1 MKSQPKLGTIFQV
14 NFNNMQHTTKLEL
27 SKKKKNIDNSGSTSD
42 DFPPLVGVVGRDVAA
57 LCVVTK
63 GGGFLPENDIVVLVG
78 VAVVVVRKAGNFPA
92 DADAGVDVLK
102 NETVGLV
109 VAVAVVVTAAEFPL
123 AKLLIMS
130 LNLQSMPYSPFL
142 FSLAIT

>member
-1 MKSQPKLGTIFQV
+1 M
-14 NFNNMQHTTKLEL
+14 LEL
-27 SKKKKNIDNSGSTSD
+27 SKKKNIDNSRSTSD
-42 DFPPLVGVVGRDVAA
+42 DFPPLVGVVGRDIAV
-57 LCVVTK
+57 LWVVTK

-109 VAVAVVVTAAEFPL
+109 VPVAVVVTAAEFPL

-130 LNLQSMPYSPFL
+130 LNL
-142 FSLAIT
+142 